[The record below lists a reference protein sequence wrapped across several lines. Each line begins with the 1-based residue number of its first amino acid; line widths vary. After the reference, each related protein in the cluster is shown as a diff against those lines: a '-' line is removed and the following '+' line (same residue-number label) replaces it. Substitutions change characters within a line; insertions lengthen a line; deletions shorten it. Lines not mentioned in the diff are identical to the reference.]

1 MKIRAIVFDYFG
13 VLAGEPA
20 LYFNKKI
27 SQIIG
32 VDTKKI
38 KTTYH
43 QYNDLH
49 NTGKISWDEL
59 WTRVLGDLEK
69 LSFLDKVIKFVKTPK
84 SLNQNVISL
93 AKKLK
98 KKGYIVS
105 LLSNYSR
112 EGGKRMREKEHLD
125 KVFDP
130 MLISAETGLAKPHP
144 EAFHDLLKKLNLKP
158 SEVLFIDDARIN
170 IKSAQKIGIN
180 TILCRDTGTLQKG
193 LEKKGIL

>member
-27 SQIIG
+27 SEIIG

-38 KTTYH
+38 KIIYH
-43 QYNDLH
+43 KYNDLH
-49 NTGKISWDEL
+49 NTGKITWDEL
-59 WTRVLGDLEK
+59 WARVLGDLDK
-69 LSFLDKVIKFVKTPK
+69 LSSLDEVIKFVKTPK
-84 SLNQNVISL
+84 KINLNVISL
-93 AKKLK
+93 VKELK
-98 KKGYIVS
+98 EKGLIVA

-125 KVFDP
+125 KIFDP

-144 EAFHDLLKKLNLKP
+144 EAFYDLLKKLNLKP

-180 TILCRDTGTLQKG
+180 TILCRDTDKLKTL
-193 LEKKGIL
+193 LEKRGIL

>member
-1 MKIRAIVFDYFG
+1 MKIRAVVFDYFG

-38 KTTYH
+38 KTIYH

-49 NTGKISWDEL
+49 NTGKITWDEL
-59 WTRVLGDLEK
+59 WVRVLSDLEK
-69 LSFLDKVIKFVKTPK
+69 LSFFDEVIKFVKTPK

-93 AKKLK
+93 VKELK
-98 KKGYIVS
+98 ERGFVVA

-125 KVFDP
+125 KIFDL

-144 EAFHDLLKKLNLKP
+144 EAFYDLLKKLNLKP
-158 SEVLFIDDARIN
+158 FEVLFIDDARVN
-170 IKSAQKIGIN
+170 IKSAKKIGIN
-180 TILCRDTGTLQKG
+180 TILCRDTATLKKQ